1 MPADEGGGLH
11 NGQGLAP
18 VKPAREPD
26 QGKAG
31 SIGGTARFDVALLVE
46 GQLFTQKEVF
56 RCEYRRWTQT
66 EAQETDDIDQ
76 QRQQRTSETQYIVE

>member
-31 SIGGTARFDVALLVE
+31 SIGGAARFDVVLLIE
-46 GQLFTQKEVF
+46 GKLLPQEEIF
-56 RCEYRRWTQT
+56 RGQYRRWTQT
-66 EAQETDDIDQ
+66 EAQELQAIAQ
-76 QRQQRTSETQYIVE
+76 ECP